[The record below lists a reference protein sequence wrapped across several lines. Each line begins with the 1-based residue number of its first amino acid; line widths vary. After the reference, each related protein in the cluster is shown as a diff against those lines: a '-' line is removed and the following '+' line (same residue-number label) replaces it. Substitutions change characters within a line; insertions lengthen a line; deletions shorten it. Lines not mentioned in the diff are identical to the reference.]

1 MKITLQIEKT
11 DFPVQNMLDAGVSKE
26 EILEHFVESF
36 LGFYMETPLT
46 KDMHLNIEPIGW

>member
-46 KDMHLNIEPIGW
+46 KDMHLNIEPVGW